1 MAVADISDLLAV
13 YLIFGSEDL
22 LLDQAVERL
31 KRRLSDVADLEYNMQ
46 VFDGDIASADEII
59 AAANTMPF
67 MSDKRL
73 VIVRRADKM
82 AASDLGVLADYAGD
96 PNPTTALVLV
106 AEKMAKNL
114 RIYKA
119 VAAKGGAHEY
129 KPPSKRE
136 FPATVVSM
144 FAARGRKIGLDAAE
158 VLVRAVG
165 YDLRRLAIEIE
176 KVVAFA
182 GDSPM
187 LSRSDIEQVMSTTA
201 STSVFDLLDAVGSR
215 NCREAV
221 RLLGNLLGE
230 GESVFGVHAML
241 LRHIRQLLQI
251 RALLDRPEGVHS
263 QEAIAAA
270 VGMSPW
276 QARNLMRQAS
286 RFEAGELVDA
296 LRAAAMG
303 EAQMKTSRDSRLVL
317 ELWLISVCG

>member
-13 YLIFGSEDL
+13 YLIYGSEDL

-31 KRRLSDVADLEYNMQ
+31 KGRLSEVADLEYNLQ
-46 VFDGDIASADEII
+46 VFDGETASADEII

-73 VIVRRADKM
+73 VIVRRTDKM
-82 AASDLGVLADYAGD
+82 GASDLGALADYAGD

-129 KPPSKRE
+129 KPPTKRE

-144 FAARGRKIGLDAAE
+144 FAARRRKIGLDAAE

-165 YDLRRLAIEIE
+165 YDLRRLAIEID

-182 GDSPM
+182 GDSPT
-187 LSRSDIEQVMSTTA
+187 LSRADVEQVMSTTA

-215 NCREAV
+215 DCREAL
-221 RLLGNLLGE
+221 RLFSNLVGE

-241 LRHIRQLLQI
+241 LRHVRQLLQV
-251 RALLDRPEGVHS
+251 RALLDRQDAVRS
-263 QEAIAAA
+263 QEGIASA
-270 VGMSPW
+270 VGVSPW

-286 RFEAGELVDA
+286 RFEARELVDA
-296 LRAAAMG
+296 LRAAAQG

-317 ELWLISVCG
+317 ELWLISICG